1 MDVDKISIIIL
12 AVSLLAMTAMAN
24 YLITRLSAFTIW
36 QKELLTSLATLSRDA
51 LDLADKEDA

>member
-36 QKELLTSLATLSRDA
+36 QKELLTSLAELSRDA
-51 LDLADKEDA
+51 LDLADKED

>member
-36 QKELLTSLATLSRDA
+36 QKELLTSLAEVSRDA
-51 LDLADKEDA
+51 LDLADKED